1 MMTKQNAIN
10 FMLSKYDEFM
20 EGNLETMEFKFQKT
34 GFVLKKNETDYD
46 LTYTSSRNI
55 ADVCFIFKDKDE
67 YKNFV
72 DSMFI

>member
-1 MMTKQNAIN
+1 MMTKQKAIN

-46 LTYTSSRNI
+46 LTYTS
-55 ADVCFIFKDKDE
+55 VQKHC
-67 YKNFV
+67 
-72 DSMFI
+72 